1 MGWIFH
7 PDFWR
12 RGYERESC
20 QALVDYAFEQRN
32 TREVWAE
39 IIDGQKSVGLMKKL
53 KMELVRIE
61 KEGTKDQV
69 GQLRDLC
76 ICTRSQTDEKE
87 PRLDSAELQAGQFS

>member
-1 MGWIFH
+1 
-7 PDFWR
+7 
-12 RGYERESC
+12 
-20 QALVDYAFEQRN
+20 
-32 TREVWAE
+32 
-39 IIDGQKSVGLMKKL
+39 MKKL

-87 PRLDSAELQAGQFS
+87 PRLDSAELQTGQFS